1 MTPISIAFAERPRE
15 ASAVQLGEAKPVI
28 PRKRGDQDLS
38 MTQSTTT
45 RIGDTHRLTQTNERS
60 TPDEKDGVSAS
71 ATPDFRLDP
80 LAPVRTS
87 PQTIKRRAG

>member
-1 MTPISIAFAERPRE
+1 M
-15 ASAVQLGEAKPVI
+15 QLGEAKPVI

-45 RIGDTHRLTQTNERS
+45 RIGDTHRLTQTNEVS
-60 TPDEKDGVSAS
+60 TPDANFGSRMAC
-71 ATPDFRLDP
+71 ARALRLDP

-87 PQTIKRRAG
+87 P

>member
-45 RIGDTHRLTQTNERS
+45 
-60 TPDEKDGVSAS
+60 
-71 ATPDFRLDP
+71 
-80 LAPVRTS
+80 
-87 PQTIKRRAG
+87 